1 MLVAIGY
8 TGVAMTAPGGGM
20 QGIAG
25 SGNDEGAGAT
35 IDTTTDGPV
44 LWWHGGIGGGGGSDV
59 GCTHAGSDGVPAR
72 RGGRRT
78 DGEAGASRRLGVV
91 D

>member
-1 MLVAIGY
+1 VLVAIGY

-35 IDTTTDGPV
+35 MHATTDGPE